1 MLRVVATTSPQPLR
15 IPSVV
20 FVEVV
25 RMLSVVLCTAA
36 GWQLMGGTEASDGE
50 ALVGAALGACVGY
63 LQGGLVGRALRRG
76 LVRFEERVDRTP
88 AASLVLGV
96 VLGALFGLLGAV
108 IGTVAVALLPGSLG
122 WPILALL
129 AWLGV
134 FAGFSSGVRKG
145 EELLR
150 SMRSRGAP
158 TIERPGSG
166 GDGGLPPVLID
177 SSAAIDG
184 RLHAVAASGFLPGP
198 LAVPRFVL
206 DELQGVADTAD
217 ATRRR
222 RGRRGLETLAALS
235 AEGPGVEVFDDEVP
249 EHEEV
254 DAKLVALAVRRSA
267 SLLTVDEALTK
278 VAELRG
284 VRCLSLHRLALAVQ
298 PVLVPGE
305 VIRLRV
311 SREGKDTGQGVGF
324 LEDGTMVV
332 VSNAAELIGQEAE
345 VSITSSV
352 QTPRGRMFFASRAA

>member
-1 MLRVVATTSPQPLR
+1 VVVVPAPQPLR

-25 RMLSVVLCTAA
+25 RLLIVVLCTAA
-36 GWQLMGGTEASDGE
+36 GWQVAGGTEASDPL
-50 ALVGAALGACVGY
+50 ALLGAVLGACVGY
-63 LQGGLVGRALRRG
+63 LQGGLAGRALRRA
-76 LVRFEERVDRTP
+76 LARFEERVERTP
-88 AASLVLGV
+88 AAALVLGA
-96 VLGALFGLLGAV
+96 LLAALFGLLGAV
-108 IGTVAVALLPGSLG
+108 IGSVAVALLPGSLG
-122 WPILALL
+122 WPVLALL

-134 FAGFSSGVRKG
+134 FAGFSSGERKG

-150 SMRSRGAP
+150 SLRQRGGTTIDAP
-158 TIERPGSG
+158 G
-166 GDGGLPPVLID
+166 GAAEDGPPPVLVD
-177 SSAAIDG
+177 SSVAMDG
-184 RLHAVAASGFLPGP
+184 RLHAVAASGFFPGP

-206 DELQGVADTAD
+206 DELQGLAD
-217 ATRRR
+217 AADLTRRR

-235 AEGPGVEVFDDEVP
+235 NDGPGVEVLDDEVP
-249 EHEEV
+249 EHEDV

-267 SLLTVDEALTK
+267 PLLTVDDGLTK

-284 VRCLSLHRLALAVQ
+284 VRCLSLNRLALAVQ

-332 VSNAAELIGQEAE
+332 VSDGATCIGQETD

-352 QTPRGRMFFASRAA
+352 QTARGRMFFASRAA

>member
-1 MLRVVATTSPQPLR
+1 VATTTPQPLR

-25 RMLSVVLCTAA
+25 RLLSVVLCTAA
-36 GWQLMGGTEASDGE
+36 GWQLMGGSDASDGE

-63 LQGGLVGRALRRG
+63 LQGGLVGRALRRALG
-76 LVRFEERVDRTP
+76 RFEERVDRTP
-88 AASLVLGV
+88 AASLVLGA

-108 IGTVAVALLPGSLG
+108 LGSVAVALLPSSLG
-122 WPILALL
+122 WPIFALL

-134 FAGFSSGVRKG
+134 FAGFTSGMRKG

-150 SMRSRGAP
+150 SFRSRNGPAIEGPGAP
-158 TIERPGSG
+158 TGVG
-166 GDGGLPPVLID
+166 PPAVLVD

-206 DELQGVADTAD
+206 DELQGVADAAD
-217 ATRRR
+217 STRRR

-235 AEGPGVEVFDDEVP
+235 AEGPGVEVLDDEVP

-267 SLLTVDEALTK
+267 PLLTVDEGLTK
-278 VAELRG
+278 VAGLRG
-284 VRCLSLHRLALAVQ
+284 VRCLSLNRLALAVQ

-305 VIRLRV
+305 VVRLRV

-332 VSNAAELIGQEAE
+332 VSDGAGLVGQETD

-352 QTPRGRMFFASRAA
+352 QTARGRMFFASRAA

>member
-1 MLRVVATTSPQPLR
+1 VVVATAPQPLR
-15 IPSVV
+15 ISSVV

-25 RMLSVVLCTAA
+25 RMLTVVLCTAA
-36 GWQLMGGTEASDGE
+36 GWQLAGGREASASQ
-50 ALVGAALGACVGY
+50 ALLGAVLGACVGY
-63 LQGGLVGRALRRG
+63 LQGGLIGRALRRA
-76 LVRFEERVDRTP
+76 LARFEERVDRTP
-88 AASLVLGV
+88 AASLVLGA
-96 VLGALFGLLGAV
+96 VLAALFGLLGAV
-108 IGTVAVALLPGSLG
+108 VGSVGVALLPPYLG
-122 WPILALL
+122 WPIMALL

-150 SMRSRGAP
+150 SLRQRNVSAIEAPGAP
-158 TIERPGSG
+158 T
-166 GDGGLPPVLID
+166 GDDPPAVLID

-184 RLHAVAASGFLPGP
+184 RLHAVVASGFLPGP
-198 LAVPRFVL
+198 LSVPRFVL
-206 DELQGVADTAD
+206 DELQGVADAAD

-235 AEGPGVEVFDDEVP
+235 SEGPGVEVLDDEVP

-254 DAKLVALAVRRSA
+254 DAKLVALALRRSVP
-267 SLLTVDEALTK
+267 LLTVDDGLAK

-284 VRCLSLHRLALAVQ
+284 VRCLSLNRLALALQ

-311 SREGKDTGQGVGF
+311 SREGKDSGQGVGF

-332 VSNAAELIGQEAE
+332 VSDGAEFVGQETE

-352 QTPRGRMFFASRAA
+352 QTARGRMFFANRAA